1 MRSINTPPRNG
12 TKSPGKVMTITCPLT
27 FTVEC
32 VAARMY
38 QLTPAKFIP
47 LPKSD
52 TNMARKKKRKP
63 RCAQISFQ
71 STVFVVAVAMEHI
84 SLLSWGPSTGD
95 AHRRRVTFPEQIGRK
110 RGEPPWETKRIAR
123 YNLAS
128 SGRKGRL
135 CSKRAKFSF
144 AASSG

>member
-1 MRSINTPPRNG
+1 MNGGARRKQTRTKSSKTPKYRRWMRSIKPPPKKG
-12 TKSPGKVMTITCPLT
+12 MKSPGRVMTMTCPLT

-38 QLTPAKFIP
+38 QLTPAKFMP

-71 STVFVVAVAMEHI
+71 STVLVEGVAMERI
-84 SLLSWGPSTGD
+84 SLLSYSRAERPAFRPGMATGD
-95 AHRRRVTFPEQIGRK
+95 
-110 RGEPPWETKRIAR
+110 
-123 YNLAS
+123 
-128 SGRKGRL
+128 
-135 CSKRAKFSF
+135 KF
-144 AASSG
+144 ALL